1 MKKQLNHVKKF
12 HEVFG
17 HPIAKKPCLV
27 KKDLWFLRGTLLSE
41 ELEEYAQACVAEDL
55 VAVADALADQL
66 YILLGT
72 MHVHGMAGKIEEI
85 FDEVQRSNMSKLGSD
100 GKPVLRADGKI
111 LKGPD
116 FTEPD
121 IKSIIDGKEKN

>member
-1 MKKQLNHVKKF
+1 MKKQLDHVKLF
-12 HEVFG
+12 HETFG
-17 HPIAKKPCLV
+17 HAVEDKPKLV
-27 KKDLWFLRGTLLSE
+27 EKDVWFLRGSLLAE
-41 ELEEYAQACVAEDL
+41 ELEEYAEACEAGDL
-55 VAVADALADQL
+55 VEVADALADQL

-72 MHVHGMAGKIEEI
+72 MHVHGMADKMEEI
-85 FDEVQRSNMSKLGSD
+85 FDEVQRSNMSKLGTD

-121 IKSIIDGKEKN
+121 IKSILDDGKE

>member
-1 MKKQLNHVKKF
+1 MKKQLEHVKKF
-12 HEVFG
+12 HEVFN
-17 HPIAKKPCLV
+17 HPIADEPTLV
-27 KKDLWFLRGTLLSE
+27 DKSLWFLRGTLLGE
-41 ELEEYAQACVAEDL
+41 ELEEYAEACIAEDL

-72 MHVHGMAGKIEEI
+72 MHVHGMAGKMEEI
-85 FDEVQRSNMSKLGSD
+85 FDEVQRSNMSKLAED
-100 GKPVLRADGKI
+100 GTPILRADGKI

-121 IKSIIDGKEKN
+121 IKSILDDGKE